1 MWEGGRILPMS
12 VFNLQVLIQKHFIF
26 PVPISVFPYTH
37 VFPWS
42 LVSWQFG
49 EICFPQIAA
58 RHQEENKSWVLSES
72 NKHTRLPESNSPILE
87 VEDSV

>member
-1 MWEGGRILPMS
+1 MHVGGRTHTAHVSFQSSM
-12 VFNLQVLIQKHFIF
+12 IQKHFVF
-26 PVPISVFPYTH
+26 PVPISVFPHTH

-49 EICFPQIAA
+49 EICFPQMAA